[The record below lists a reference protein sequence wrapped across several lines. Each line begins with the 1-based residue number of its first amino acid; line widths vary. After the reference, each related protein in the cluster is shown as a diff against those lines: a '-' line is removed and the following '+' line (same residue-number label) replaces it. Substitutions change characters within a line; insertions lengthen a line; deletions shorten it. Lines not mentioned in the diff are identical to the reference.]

1 MRFTWCSFLSREQWI
16 PQTSG
21 TVPSTCFSSP
31 SPPAGLPTWGPPPP
45 TTGSFSP
52 AGLPQTHSTSGLPGR
67 CFDQLLTSMALAGE
81 GLEAMEED
89 FSSVSPRLLSFTVLY
104 HSPTHLEG
112 HTPPPSP
119 RSAALPPAKAEGRLA
134 GMLVLPWG

>member
-1 MRFTWCSFLSREQWI
+1 MVQLFEPRAVDSPDLWDRPLYLLQQPLSPCRT
-16 PQTSG
+16 PHVG
-21 TVPSTCFSSP
+21 PS
-31 SPPAGLPTWGPPPP
+31 PP

-67 CFDQLLTSMALAGE
+67 CFDPLLTSMALAGE